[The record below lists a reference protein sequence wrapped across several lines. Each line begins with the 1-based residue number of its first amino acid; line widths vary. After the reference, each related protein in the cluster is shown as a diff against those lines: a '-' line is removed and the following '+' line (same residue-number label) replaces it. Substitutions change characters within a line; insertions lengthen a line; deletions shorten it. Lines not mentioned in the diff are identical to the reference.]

1 MRADLEKAL
10 EADTP
15 SSLGE
20 REKFVNMFWYGEYG
34 VGKTI
39 GACQASASTGKKVL
53 LVRTDTGTDSL
64 FNHPELLS
72 VVDVV
77 DYKGLSQLTAI
88 GGAISESLTLG
99 GVDYSQYGAVIIDT
113 ISQVQEE
120 YLDWILEHFQFSGNH
135 RTVATPRDQKNKRTL
150 GLQDEE
156 ITGLPDYHLAR
167 NKMRGPVKALIKAPC
182 DVHFI
187 AHLREPSMMDIQKGK
202 LVRRP
207 TLTETVFKLIAREVS
222 LMGLMEREG
231 TKRTI
236 QFKTDKKTVSKSRI
250 KELDDKTIEAEK
262 LPQIIQDWKNK
273 K

>member
-10 EADTP
+10 AAEPP
-15 SSLGE
+15 SSLGD
-20 REKFVNMFWYGEYG
+20 RDKFVNAFIYGEYG

-39 GACQASASTGKKVL
+39 NACMCAAATGKKGL

-64 FNHPELLS
+64 YNHPDLLDS
-72 VVDVV
+72 IDVV
-77 DYKGLSQLTAI
+77 DYKGLNQLTAI
-88 GGAISESLTLG
+88 GNAISESLTIG
-99 GVDYSQYGAVIIDT
+99 QTDYSKYGAVIVDT
-113 ISQVQEE
+113 VSQVQEE
-120 YLDWILEHFQFSGNH
+120 YLDWILENFQFSGNH
-135 RTVATPRDQKNKRTL
+135 RTVATARDAKLRL
-150 GLQDEE
+150 PPEE

-182 DVHFI
+182 DVFFL
-187 AHLREPSMMDIQKGK
+187 AHLREPGMMDIQKGK

-231 TKRTI
+231 SKREI

-250 KELDDKTIEAEK
+250 KELEGQTINADT
-262 LPQIIQDWKNK
+262 LPQIIQDWRNS
-273 K
+273 

>member
-1 MRADLEKAL
+1 MRDDLEKAL
-10 EADTP
+10 EANP
-15 SSLGE
+15 PEPLGN
-20 REKFVNMFWYGEYG
+20 RTKNVKIFLYGEYG

-39 GACQASASTGKKVL
+39 NAVSCGAATGKRVL

-64 FNHPELLS
+64 FNHPELLANT
-72 VVDVV
+72 DVV

-88 GGAISESLTLG
+88 AEACAEGITVG

-120 YLDWILEHFQFSGNH
+120 YLDWLLENFKFTGNH
-135 RTVATPRDQKNKRTL
+135 RTVAEPRSP
-150 GLQDEE
+150 GLKLKPED

-167 NKMRGPVKALIKAPC
+167 NKMRGPVKALIKAPV
-182 DVHFI
+182 DVYFI

-222 LMGLMEREG
+222 LMGLMERSG
-231 TKRTI
+231 SKREI
-236 QFKTDKKTVSKSRI
+236 QFLTDKKTVSKSRI
-250 KELDDKTIEAEK
+250 KELDGQTINADK
-262 LPQIIQDWKNK
+262 LPQIIQDWKNS
-273 K
+273 